1 MEFLQIALDDLD
13 PKACGRCSVCTQV
26 VPAPG
31 NRPNPEKVQAAQAF
45 LRGRDVLIE
54 PRKMWPPQT
63 EGRRGRISGAMVG
76 RALAF
81 ADDPSWH
88 AAVSL
93 ASGSDVPVS
102 TEVFDGL
109 IDVLSRWRAVWG
121 ERPTAVV
128 PMPSRHHR
136 VLLGDLAHRIGE
148 AGNIEVLD
156 ILEVTGPAPAP
167 DATSAVRV
175 AQLLAGMSITVG
187 AEVPAGP
194 ILLVDDRYS
203 SGWTMTVAASML
215 RAAGANSVLPLVIHQ
230 LP

>member
-1 MEFLQIALDDLD
+1 
-13 PKACGRCSVCTQV
+13 
-26 VPAPG
+26 
-31 NRPNPEKVQAAQAF
+31 
-45 LRGRDVLIE
+45 
-54 PRKMWPPQT
+54 
-63 EGRRGRISGAMVG
+63 
-76 RALAF
+76 
-81 ADDPSWH
+81 
-88 AAVSL
+88 
-93 ASGSDVPVS
+93 
-102 TEVFDGL
+102 
-109 IDVLSRWRAVWG
+109 
-121 ERPTAVV
+121 
-128 PMPSRHHR
+128 MPSRHHR